1 MWLLSI
7 TQGVV
12 SHGVVDYF
20 SFLGEGSNA
29 HFIKANTLILTLMGN
44 VIAYMMVLKNL
55 NPYVKKWSFATLFVH
70 LGGQMIIFLRRGG
83 LNFLKPICSQ
93 LHYPYSGK
101 VKMGC

>member
-55 NPYVKKWSFATLFVH
+55 NPVREKMVICNLICTF
-70 LGGQMIIFLRRGG
+70 RGS
-83 LNFLKPICSQ
+83 NDHFFT
-93 LHYPYSGK
+93 
-101 VKMGC
+101 